1 MHYAHYQDIT
11 QPYDLV
17 CLSPHLDDAALSCAG
32 ELLAARHA
40 GLRTLVI
47 TVCTSIPPV
56 SATYSALAVE
66 FHREWGLD
74 EAQAVTTRLG
84 EDGRAMAILGV
95 DDVWLN
101 LDDAIYRMPGHY
113 NSRETLF
120 AMPHASDTLADQLSH
135 ILRELMPVLGQARWL
150 IPARVGMHVDHLN
163 VFAAAQ
169 AVLTPATISL
179 YEEVPY
185 ALTPE
190 WITQRQQ
197 MFNSTIDLVPMGPY
211 IAAKIAAIHCYASQM
226 DALFG
231 DGTTMPAQ
239 ITEYHRHL
247 GHGTP
252 VERRY
257 RLIH

>member
-1 MHYAHYQDIT
+1 MHYANYRDIV
-11 QPYDLV
+11 QPYDIV

-56 SATYSALAVE
+56 SATYSDLAVE

-101 LDDAIYRMPGHY
+101 LDDAIYRMPNHY

-120 AMPHASDTLADQLSH
+120 AMPHDSDTLAEQLTH

-150 IPARVGMHVDHLN
+150 IPAGVGMHVDHLN
-163 VFAAAQ
+163 VYAAAC
-169 AVLTPATISL
+169 AVLAPATISL

-190 WITQRQQ
+190 WINQRQQ
-197 MFNSTIDLVPMGPY
+197 MLAINVYDVPIGPY
-211 IAAKIAAIHCYASQM
+211 IAAKIAAIGCYASQM

-239 ITEYHRHL
+239 ISDYHRQL
-247 GHGTP
+247 GNGTP
-252 VERRY
+252 SERRY
-257 RLIH
+257 RLIN

>member
-1 MHYAHYQDIT
+1 MHYAHIRDIT
-11 QPYDLV
+11 HPYDLV

-84 EDGRAMAILGV
+84 EDSRAMAILGV
-95 DDVWLN
+95 DDIWLN
-101 LDDAIYRMPGHY
+101 LDDAIYRMPNHY

-135 ILRELMPVLGQARWL
+135 VLRELMPVLGTARWL
-150 IPARVGMHVDHLN
+150 VPAGVGMHVDHLN
-163 VFAAAQ
+163 VYAAARS
-169 AVLTPATISL
+169 VLAPATISL

-197 MFNSTIDLVPMGPY
+197 MLNISTFDVSMGAY
-211 IAAKIAAIHCYASQM
+211 IAAKIAAIGCYASQM

-239 ITEYHRHL
+239 ITDYHRHL
-247 GHGTP
+247 GNGTP
-252 VERRY
+252 AERRY
-257 RLIH
+257 RFVD